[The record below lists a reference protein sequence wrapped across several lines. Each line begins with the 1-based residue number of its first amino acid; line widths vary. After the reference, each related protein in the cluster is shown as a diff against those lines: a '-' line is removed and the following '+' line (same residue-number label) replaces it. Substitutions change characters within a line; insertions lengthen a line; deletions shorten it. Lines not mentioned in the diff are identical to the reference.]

1 MSKLINEDWEHAA
14 YANDEM
20 YRANREYIMR
30 MEYEQ
35 WEHEQELKNKKPA
48 IIEVKKNKKHE
59 DTHNPQSIQ
68 RTDKEELQSR
78 SSISTKINRR

>member
-20 YRANREYIMR
+20 YRAHREYIMR

-35 WEHEQELKNKKPA
+35 WEHEQEIKNKKPA
-48 IIEVKKNKKHE
+48 IITLEKPKNETPHKPK
-59 DTHNPQSIQ
+59 DIQ
-68 RTDKEELQSR
+68 RDNKEEL
-78 SSISTKINRR
+78 